1 MTLGSKINGTG
12 ILLFLMLLPFL
23 TLSSGCSSQAENLKQ
38 WTLQQEGSS
47 QKYTVTVPCT
57 VAGALNE
64 AGVLGENILDL
75 DHYKQL
81 DKTPFDS
88 PWVYTTR
95 FQAKKGL
102 HHVLRFEGLNFYAD
116 VELNGTKIASADT
129 TFGTFSV
136 REFDITALAK
146 RNNTLK
152 VTLRRAQSGDL
163 NHGFA
168 DWNPRPLD
176 ESMGIVRPV
185 KLIST
190 PDVQVQDVFV
200 KPIVDPADFSKAKM
214 EVTTTLVNRSPALV
228 EGVLRG
234 TYDSGT
240 FETAV
245 KIPAGG
251 SREIKVVEEVENP
264 RIWWTR
270 EMGTPEMYH
279 LDVAFEKGGKVSHS
293 KGVDFGLRKIEGIV
307 DELGHRQFILNGKKV
322 LIKAGGWT
330 DDIFLQDTPES
341 LKAQLDL
348 VCDMGLNSIRFE
360 NIWGKDDVVYDLCD
374 RMGILAMVG
383 WSCQW
388 EWKDYCG
395 LPETRGFGCINDPRS
410 EALAVRYFRDQI
422 IRLRNHP
429 ALIGWL
435 TGSDRIPNERLEK
448 EYLALY
454 EKLEYRP
461 YICSAKG
468 LTSLAGPSGM
478 KMEGPYEFVGPDYW
492 YLDTECGGAFGF
504 NTETGPGLNLPQVES
519 LRRMIGDEQLWPMGK
534 NWAYHCTA
542 AASHMNTPAF
552 QMQAMEGLYGGV
564 AKDLDLDGYVK
575 RAHAMDYNTERAMF
589 EAFRCNVPRSTGIV
603 QWMLNSAWPSIYWQL
618 YDWYG
623 IPTAGYY
630 GVKKALS
637 PVQMVFNYG
646 DACAYVVNDAV
657 ENPGPLTAVLKVY
670 APDGKTLVREESKS
684 VESKPR
690 EPLKVFENIAGPAY
704 VALILAGE
712 DGQLFGNNFYT
723 VSGKNN
729 VYDWKKAD
737 WWGLPILEYAN
748 VGYVCDLPETQVE
761 MQVDKCAE
769 GYQVTLENKGENL
782 AYQNILKAR
791 NAQGELIPGTF
802 WEDNFFTL
810 LPGEKRS
817 VKCTLPQGCPDARI
831 GLETWNV
838 KDNK

>member
-1 MTLGSKINGTG
+1 MTLGSYPIGTG
-12 ILLFLMLLPFL
+12 ILFRLMLLPFIFC
-23 TLSSGCSSQAENLKQ
+23 SSGCSSQDEGLKQ
-38 WTLQQEGSS
+38 WTLQQEGSTR
-47 QKYTVTVPCT
+47 KYEVNVPCT
-57 VAGALNE
+57 VVGALNE
-64 AGVLGENILDL
+64 AGALGENILDL

-81 DKTPFDS
+81 DRTPFDK
-88 PWVYTTR
+88 PWVFTTQ
-95 FQAKKGL
+95 FKTAKGM

-116 VELNGTKIASADT
+116 VELNGVKIASADT
-129 TFGTFSV
+129 TFGTFSN
-136 REFDITALAK
+136 REFDITSLAK

-185 KLIST
+185 SLIST

-200 KPIVDPADFSKAKM
+200 KPIVDPADLTRAQI
-214 EVTTTLVNRSPALV
+214 EVAVTLVNRSADPV
-228 EGVLRG
+228 EGAVKG
-234 TYDSGT
+234 VYDSGSFQT
-240 FETAV
+240 EVKLPGKGSRVV
-245 KIPAGG
+245 KIT
-251 SREIKVVEEVENP
+251 ETVNNP

-270 EMGTPEMYH
+270 EMGSPEMYH
-279 LDVAFEKGGKVSHS
+279 LDVAFENGGKVSHQ
-293 KGVDFGLRKIEGIV
+293 KGVDFGIRKIEGIV
-307 DELGHRQFILNGKKV
+307 DEKGHRQFILNGKKV

-341 LKAQLDL
+341 LKAQMDL
-348 VCDMGLNSIRFE
+348 VCDMGLNCIRFE
-360 NIWGKDDVVYDLCD
+360 NIWGKDDEIYDLCD
-374 RMGILAMVG
+374 RMGILALVG

-388 EWKDYCG
+388 EWMDYCG
-395 LPETRGFGCINDPRS
+395 LPETRGYGCINDPRS

-429 ALIGWL
+429 SLIGWL

-492 YLDTECGGAFGF
+492 YIDTECGGAFGF

-534 NWAYHCTA
+534 NWAYHCTSSS
-542 AASHMNTPAF
+542 SHMNTPAF
-552 QMQAMEGLYGGV
+552 QMKAQEGLYGRK
-564 AKDLDLDGYVK
+564 AETLEDYVK

-589 EAFRCNVPRSTGIV
+589 EAFRCNVPNATGIV

-630 GVKKALS
+630 GVKKALR
-637 PVQMVFNYG
+637 PLQLVYNYG
-646 DACAYVVNDAV
+646 DACAYLVNDV
-657 ENPGPLTAVLKVY
+657 IDKTGILTANLWVY
-670 APDGKTLVREESKS
+670 DIDGKTVLRKETKQ
-684 VESKPR
+684 VESKAR
-690 EPLKVFENIAGPAY
+690 EPQKVFENITGPCY
-704 VALILAGE
+704 VVLELITPDRKA
-712 DGQLFGNNFYT
+712 FGNNIYT
-723 VSGKNN
+723 ISANNN

-748 VGYVCDLPETQVE
+748 VGYVCDLPKTQVGKTIE
-761 MQVDKCAE
+761 KTDK
-769 GYQVTLENKGENL
+769 GYNITLVNRGEAL
-782 AYQNILKAR
+782 AYQNILKAK
-791 NAQGELIPGTF
+791 NAKGELIPGTF
-802 WEDNFFTL
+802 WTDNFFTL
-810 LPGEKRS
+810 LPGETRIIE
-817 VKCTLPQGCPDARI
+817 CTLPEGCKEASI
-831 GLETWNV
+831 EIEGWNANV
-838 KDNK
+838 E